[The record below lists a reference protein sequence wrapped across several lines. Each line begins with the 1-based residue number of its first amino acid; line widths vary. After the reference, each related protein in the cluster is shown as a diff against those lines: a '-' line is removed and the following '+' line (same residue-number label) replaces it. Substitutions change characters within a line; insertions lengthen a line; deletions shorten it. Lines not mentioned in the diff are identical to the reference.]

1 MRFCNSLKLWQ
12 KEYGRQLL
20 VKKTHPHPLP
30 LLEGEGVLVSPSWGE
45 EVKMTMKH
53 MLDELHRLT
62 EHVGR
67 PLRLM
72 EVCGTHTVEIFRH
85 GVRDV
90 IPTSISLLSGPGC
103 PVCVTS
109 IRDIDTAIALAKTA
123 GVVLV
128 TFGDMMRV
136 PGGKKALNEA
146 RSEGAHVEVLYS
158 PMDALALARKEKKKE
173 IVFFATGFETTSPL
187 IAATIKEAGK
197 EGISNFS
204 ILSAHK
210 LVPPALKAL
219 LDSPD
224 VLVDGFILPGH
235 VSAIIGRKPYEFV
248 AARYGKPSVITGF
261 DAHDIIEGILMIV
274 RQIAVNRSDV
284 EIQYRS
290 VVREEGNPKAVALL
304 EECFEPT
311 DAYWRGIGVI
321 PESGLKLREKYR
333 SFDAVLR
340 FHPKVQEI
348 SEPELCSCGDILRGI
363 KVPPECPLFGTECT
377 PDSPVGPC
385 MVSTEG
391 SCAAYYKYGQR

>member
-1 MRFCNSLKLWQ
+1 MKQMIEELRKLCE
-12 KEYGRQLL
+12 KI
-20 VKKTHPHPLP
+20 
-30 LLEGEGVLVSPSWGE
+30 
-45 EVKMTMKH
+45 
-53 MLDELHRLT
+53 
-62 EHVGR
+62 GR

-90 IPTSISLLSGPGC
+90 IPKNITLLSGPGC

-109 IRDIDTAIALAKTA
+109 IRDVDTAISLAKTA

-136 PGGKKALNEA
+136 PGGKEALNEA

-158 PMDALALARKEKKKE
+158 PMDALALARKEKKKQ

-187 IAATIKEAGK
+187 IAATVKEAERTGMK
-197 EGISNFS
+197 NFS
-204 ILSAHK
+204 IYSAHK

-235 VSAIIGRKPYEFV
+235 VSAIIGKKPYEFV
-248 AARYGKPSVITGF
+248 AARYRKPSVITGF
-261 DAHDIIEGILMIV
+261 DAHEIIEGILMIV
-274 RQIAVNRSDV
+274 RQIALDRSEV

-304 EECFEPT
+304 EECFET
-311 DAYWRGIGVI
+311 ADAYWRGIGVI

-333 SFDAVLR
+333 SFDADLR
-340 FHPKVQEI
+340 FHPKVLEYA
-348 SEPELCSCGDILRGI
+348 EPELCSCGDILRGI
-363 KVPPECPLFGTECT
+363 KIPPECPLFGTGCT